1 MKAPRFD
8 TISFI
13 MPIFLGRSYKKRPD
27 FALVLQN
34 IPPILNDEGK
44 VIEEGYYVARTILD
58 LEDGYQDA
66 RVIAKPDESW
76 LNPGEIK

>member
-1 MKAPRFD
+1 MLGQLKIGFD
-8 TISFI
+8 GEIRDKIEASI
-13 MPIFLGRSYKKRPD
+13 NR
-27 FALVLQN
+27 LQAMC
-34 IPPILNDEGK
+34 P
-44 VIEEGYYVARTILD
+44 EEGYYVARTILD

>member
-1 MKAPRFD
+1 
-8 TISFI
+8 
-13 MPIFLGRSYKKRPD
+13 MPIFLERSHKNCPD

-34 IPPILNDEGK
+34 IPPVLDGDGK
-44 VIEEGYYVARTILD
+44 VVEDGYYVARTILD